1 MIPIETHDDQTDYL
15 NIKLQS
21 EAFEGGVPSFYQEK
35 PDKYYEDISEVHK
48 VLYRMDKKARPLS
61 INIEYKPITN
71 DFLTDVVELHN
82 EWFPFSYDRNYFRK
96 YILRHNNVAIGAF
109 LKLGIKEY
117 LVGCVI
123 GEIIHEQKFRNYL
136 PGVLVERSWYDF
148 FSSWVNC
155 GYLHSLG
162 VIDEYRKLSVG
173 TKLLEMFI
181 EEMKKRNCVA
191 IYLNIIE
198 HNNAA
203 IKFIEANNWHFYG
216 ISRKYYRYNEK
227 LYNARVY
234 YYVLDMIWLNSKDSN
249 NTKNIN
255 NNNENTGI
263 EELNSNQ
270 RGCWQSL
277 FGYFGGNSDDNND
290 KKEQEGENKNKNQI
304 SSSEDS
310 K

>member
-1 MIPIETHDDQTDYL
+1 MIPFNDKEHPADYL

-21 EAFEGGVPSFYQEK
+21 DAFEGGVPSFYKEK
-35 PDKYYEDISEVHK
+35 PDKFYEDICEVHK

-61 INIEYKPITN
+61 INIEYRPITN
-71 DFLTDVVELHN
+71 EFLSDLVALHN
-82 EWFPFSYDRNYFRK
+82 EWFPFSYDRNYFMK
-96 YILRHNNVAIGAF
+96 YIVRQTNVAIGAF
-109 LKLGIKEY
+109 LKLGFREY

-123 GEIIHEQKFRNYL
+123 GEIVQEPKFRNHL

-155 GYLHSLG
+155 GYLHSIG

-181 EEMKKRNCVA
+181 EEMKKKNCVA
-191 IYLNIIE
+191 IYVNIIE
-198 HNNAA
+198 HNNSA

-216 ISRKYYRYNEK
+216 IHKKFYRYDER
-227 LYNARVY
+227 LFNARIY
-234 YYVLDMIWLNSKDSN
+234 YYILDLNWVNSKGN
-249 NTKNIN
+249 EEEKIN
-255 NNNENTGI
+255 NDNNKTGI
-263 EELNSNQ
+263 EELDSKQ

-277 FGYFGGNSDDNND
+277 FGYFGGNSDENTKNE
-290 KKEQEGENKNKNQI
+290 KEGENKDKNQI
-304 SSSEDS
+304 SSSDEI

>member
-1 MIPIETHDDQTDYL
+1 MISINTYEDQTEYL

-21 EAFEGGVPSFYQEK
+21 DAYEDGIPSFYKEK
-35 PDKYYEDISEVHK
+35 PETYYEDISEIHK
-48 VLYRMDKKARPLS
+48 VLYKMDKKIRPLS
-61 INIEYKPITN
+61 INIEYKPITY
-71 DFLTDVVELHN
+71 DFLSYVVELHT
-82 EWFPFSYDRNYFRK
+82 EWFPFSYDRNYFKK
-96 YILRHNNVAIGAF
+96 YVVRQNSVAIGAF
-109 LKLGIKEY
+109 LKIGIKEY
-117 LVGCVI
+117 LIGCVI
-123 GEIIHEQKFRNYL
+123 GEVIQEQKFRKYL

-155 GYLHSLG
+155 AYLHSIG

-181 EEMKKRNCVA
+181 EEMKKKNCVS

-198 HNNAA
+198 HNTSA

-216 ISRKYYRYNEK
+216 TSKNYFRFNEK
-227 LYNARVY
+227 LYNSRVY
-234 YYVLDMIWLNSKDSN
+234 YYVLDMNWLNAK
-249 NTKNIN
+249 N
-255 NNNENTGI
+255 NNNEKILNDNDKNGI

-277 FGYFGGNSDDNND
+277 LGYFGNADDN
-290 KKEQEGENKNKNQI
+290 KKDEKESENKNQI
-304 SSSEDS
+304 SSSEEN

>member
-249 NTKNIN
+249 NAKNI

-304 SSSEDS
+304 SSSEDN

>member
-1 MIPIETHDDQTDYL
+1 MIPIEIYDDQSDYL
-15 NIKLQS
+15 NIKLKS
-21 EAFEGGVPSFYQEK
+21 EAYEEGIPSFYKEK
-35 PDKYYEDISEVHK
+35 PENYYEDISEIHK
-48 VLYRMDKKARPLS
+48 ILYRMDKKARPLS
-61 INIEYKPITN
+61 INIDYKPITE
-71 DFLTDVVELHN
+71 DFLNEVVGLHN

-96 YILRHNNVAIGAF
+96 YVFRHNNVAIGAF
-109 LKLGIKEY
+109 LKLGLKEY

-123 GEIIHEQKFRNYL
+123 GEVVHETKFRNYL

-181 EEMKKRNCVA
+181 EEMKKKNCVS

-198 HNNAA
+198 HNNSA

-216 ISRKYYRYNEK
+216 ISKKYYRYNEK

-234 YYVLDMIWLNSKDSN
+234 YYVLDMNWMNTQDN
-249 NTKNIN
+249 NKIN
-255 NNNENTGI
+255 NESDNKTGI
-263 EELNSNQ
+263 EELDSKQ

-277 FGYFGGNSDDNND
+277 FGYFGSSEDNSNKN
-290 KKEQEGENKNKNQI
+290 EQEGDNKDKNQI
-304 SSSEDS
+304 SSSDNV

>member
-1 MIPIETHDDQTDYL
+1 MFPFGRNDDQKDYL
-15 NIKLQS
+15 NIKLHS
-21 EAFEGGVPSFYQEK
+21 DAFDDGVPSFYKEN
-35 PDKYYEDISEVHK
+35 PEKYYEDISEVHK
-48 VLYRMDKKARPLS
+48 ALYRIDKKDRPLS
-61 INIEYKPITN
+61 INIEYKPLTE
-71 DFLTDVVELHN
+71 DFLSDLVELHN
-82 EWFPFSYDRNYFRK
+82 EWFPFSYDRNYFKK
-96 YILRHNNVAIGAF
+96 YIVRQNNVAIGAF
-109 LKLGIKEY
+109 LKLGFKEY

-123 GEIIHEQKFRNYL
+123 GEIVQEPKFRNHL
-136 PGVLVERSWYDF
+136 PGVLVDRAWYDF

-155 GYLHSLG
+155 GYLHSVG

-198 HNNAA
+198 HNSSA

-216 ISRKYYRYNEK
+216 IARKYYRYNEK

-234 YYVLDMIWLNSKDSN
+234 YYVLDLNWLNSKGNEGD
-249 NTKNIN
+249 KIN
-255 NNNENTGI
+255 NDNNKSGI
-263 EELNSNQ
+263 EELNSEQ

-277 FGYFGGNSDDNND
+277 FGYFGSNPEENNNNP
-290 KKEQEGENKNKNQI
+290 KEGENKNKNQI
-304 SSSEDS
+304 FSSDTI

>member
-61 INIEYKPITN
+61 INIEYKPISN